1 MMNTSLVNRMHV
13 YVSYEKR
20 YGDQESRIKPQ
31 ALEEAGAYLIKSL
44 LHLRKESLK
53 RYTNERKRVCLVS
66 IETKV
71 G

>member
-1 MMNTSLVNRMHV
+1 MFLKI
-13 YVSYEKR
+13 KR
-20 YGDQESRIKPQ
+20 YGDQENRIKPQ

-44 LHLRKESLK
+44 LLLRKESLK

-66 IETKV
+66 IATKV